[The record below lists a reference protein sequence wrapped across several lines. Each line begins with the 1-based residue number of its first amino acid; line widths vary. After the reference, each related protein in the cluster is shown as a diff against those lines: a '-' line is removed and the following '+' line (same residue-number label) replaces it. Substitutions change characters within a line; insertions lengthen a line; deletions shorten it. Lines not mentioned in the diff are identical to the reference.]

1 MSAHVAPQHCPYCGE
16 EDLRPYADPEQPAPG
31 QAVPGQ
37 AVPGHAVPAAP
48 GQAAAG
54 AGHGGWEC
62 RCCARVFS
70 VRFIGLAPT
79 VLEVRR

>member
-16 EDLRPYADPEQPAPG
+16 EDLRPYADPAPSPGG
-31 QAVPGQ
+31 QAPTETV
-37 AVPGHAVPAAP
+37 
-48 GQAAAG
+48 
-54 AGHGGWEC
+54 HGGWEC